1 MHALGIDKSLII
13 SKYLLE
19 HLRSKK
25 LGLLSSVGVTRVV
38 GYRFVRID
46 PFLNSSRRLMR
57 YIVAGNINSVVVK
70 QHKKINRRRI
80 IKFEQVS
87 YNTRRWSKLTQ
98 EQRNRLFE
106 CSRMLSRLEESYED
120 NAY

>member
-25 LGLLSSVGVTRVV
+25 PELLSSVGVTRVV

>member
-25 LGLLSSVGVTRVV
+25 PGLLSSVGVTRVV

-46 PFLNSSRRLMR
+46 PFLNSSRRLLR

-87 YNTRRWSKLTQ
+87 YNTRRLSKLTQ
-98 EQRNRLFE
+98 EQRNRFVE